1 MFLIA
6 CGAPL
11 ITFLTVALLARIR
24 IDEDK
29 VLPLILGPVV
39 YGAIVG
45 GFATWGTKTG
55 GFLGIESGPH
65 AFQGAEI
72 TPWAQLLGIAV
83 SVGLGFIVALV
94 ICLVFEKAGRL
105 RVTADEERAGMDAT
119 YWQAVGPPAD
129 TGVDQLLRTDEE
141 LEGRA

>member
-1 MFLIA
+1 
-6 CGAPL
+6 
-11 ITFLTVALLARIR
+11 
-24 IDEDK
+24 
-29 VLPLILGPVV
+29 
-39 YGAIVG
+39 
-45 GFATWGTKTG
+45 
-55 GFLGIESGPH
+55 
-65 AFQGAEI
+65 
-72 TPWAQLLGIAV
+72 
-83 SVGLGFIVALV
+83 VGLGFIVALV